1 MKEGRRRIPLLKRLA
16 IEVLGEDLAKRVWS
30 RVEFIG
36 DIAVIKVPFSLSPK
50 DLRPLAEALLREV
63 PRVKSVWAAFPGV
76 GGEYRVRSYIH
87 LAGDMRSETI
97 YKEYGCLFKI
107 DITKVFLTPRLS
119 YEHMRVAKLV
129 KEGEVVTNMFAG
141 VGTFSIVI
149 AKYSKPRA
157 VHSIDINPAAYQY
170 MVDNVLLNKVEGI
183 VLPYL
188 GDAAR
193 VIDEKLVSTSDRV
206 LMPLPDL
213 ALPYLP
219 HAVKALRDR
228 GIVHLYL
235 HVKPSINE
243 DPRIVAEKAFYSKC
257 IEYGLDCK
265 VIYSRVVRMVGPRK
279 YQVVLD
285 TYCSNVN

>member
-1 MKEGRRRIPLLKRLA
+1 MGGRRIPLLKRLA

-50 DLRPLAEALLREV
+50 DLKPLAEALLREV
-63 PRVKSVWAAFPGV
+63 PRVKSVWAALPGV
-76 GGEYRVRSYIH
+76 GDEYRVRNYMH
-87 LAGDMRSETI
+87 LAGDVRSETI
-97 YKEYGCLFKI
+97 YKEHGCLFKI
-107 DITKVFLTPRLS
+107 DIAKVFLTTKLS

-141 VGTFSIVI
+141 VGTFSIII
-149 AKYSKPRA
+149 ARYSKPRA

-170 MVDNVLLNKVEGI
+170 MVDNALLNRVEGI

-193 VIDEKLVSTSDRV
+193 VIDEKLVGTSDRV

-213 ALPYLP
+213 ALSYLP
-219 HAVKALRDR
+219 YAVKALRCR
-228 GIVHLYL
+228 GVIHVYL
-235 HVKPSINE
+235 HVKPSVNE
-243 DPRIVAEKAFYSKC
+243 DPRTVAEKALYSKC
-257 IEYGLDCK
+257 VEYGLSCRTA
-265 VIYSRVVRMVGPRK
+265 YSRVVRMVGPRK

-285 TYCSNVN
+285 TYCSKVG

>member
-1 MKEGRRRIPLLKRLA
+1 MKKARGRIPLLKRLA
-16 IEVLGEDLAKRVWS
+16 IEVLGEVFAKRIWS
-30 RVEFIG
+30 RIEFIG
-36 DIAVIKVPFSLSPK
+36 DIAVIKVPFNLSPK
-50 DLRPLAEALLREV
+50 DLKPLAEALLREV
-63 PRVKSVWAAFPGV
+63 PRVKSVWATLPGV
-76 GGEYRVRSYIH
+76 GGEYRVRSYVH
-87 LAGDMRSETI
+87 LAGDARSETI
-97 YKEYGCLFKI
+97 YREYGCLFKV

-141 VGTFSIVI
+141 VGTFSIII

-157 VHSIDINPAAYQY
+157 VYSIDINPAAYQY
-170 MVDNVLLNKVEGI
+170 MVDNVLLNRVDGI

-193 VIDEKLVSTSDRV
+193 VIDEKLSNTSNRV

-219 HAVKALRDR
+219 YAAKALRDR
-228 GIVHLYL
+228 GVVHIYL

-243 DPRIVAEKAFYSKC
+243 DPRVVAEKTLYSKC
-257 IEYGLDCK
+257 IEYGLNCK
-265 VIYSRVVRMVGPRK
+265 VTYSRVVRMVGPRK

-285 TYCSNVN
+285 TYCSKLG